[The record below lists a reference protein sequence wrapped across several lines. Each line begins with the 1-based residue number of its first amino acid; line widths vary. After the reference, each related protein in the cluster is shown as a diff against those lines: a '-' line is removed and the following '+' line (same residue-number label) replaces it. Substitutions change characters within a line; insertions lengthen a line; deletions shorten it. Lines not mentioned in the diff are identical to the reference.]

1 MIVEKIKMK
10 NFKKFEGIK
19 EITFN
24 EDINVLIGDNE
35 AGKSTILTALDIV
48 FSGSFSKVD
57 SLGLETLFNVNV
69 IKNFLFFKRLFCFFY

>member
-19 EITFN
+19 EIKFN
-24 EDINVLIGDNE
+24 EDINILIGDNE
-35 AGKSTILTALDIV
+35 AGKSTVQLALDIV

-57 SLGLETLFNVNV
+57 SIG
-69 IKNFLFFKRLFCFFY
+69 IDG

>member
-19 EITFN
+19 EIKFN
-24 EDINVLIGDNE
+24 EDINILIGDNE
-35 AGKSTILTALDIV
+35 AGKSTVLLALDIV

-57 SLGLETLFNVNV
+57 SIGIDNLFNVNA
-69 IKNFLFFKRLFCFFY
+69 INKF